1 VLSSSLPDVQALASV
16 LRSLTEVIIVTDGE
30 GIITYV
36 NPAAEKLFS
45 SEGGAASTLSQPL
58 RPEMIHPELGN
69 RLKQAITEKASGPLS
84 FELELGEEQPFSVS
98 LTPMRDL
105 GLAPEGWVIV
115 LHDIGHLKKSA
126 QWKREA
132 FRATAHDMRNLL
144 NMFSG
149 AVGLLRN
156 SLRRPTPAQKEYLGM
171 LKSGAEN
178 LTMLIEQLANLER
191 IEADADLKLVKLG
204 LSKIAERVLEDL
216 KPLAQEKGITLEWES
231 IPTAEQVMGDETW
244 LRRVAVSLV
253 SNAIKCT
260 PEGERVRVRYREADE
275 QAIMEVSDA
284 GPGIPASAQPHLFEG
299 FRRVRGA
306 PGSGLGLMVVRTI
319 IERHAGRVWVSSEE
333 GKGSTFGFSV
343 PLSK

>member
-1 VLSSSLPDVQALASV
+1 MAEA
-16 LRSLTEVIIVTDGE
+16 IILTDGE

-36 NPAAEKLFS
+36 NPAAEKLFFP
-45 SEGGAASTLSQPL
+45 EGAEASVSDQAL
-58 RPEMIHPELGN
+58 RPGTIHPELGN
-69 RLKQAITEKASGPLS
+69 QLNRAISEKASAPVC
-84 FELELGEEQPFSVS
+84 FELELSAGNSYSVS
-98 LTPMRDL
+98 LAPRREADL
-105 GLAPEGWVIV
+105 PPEGWVIV
-115 LHDIGHLKKSA
+115 LHDIGHLKQSA

-132 FRATAHDMRNLL
+132 LHATAHDMRNLL

-149 AVGLLRN
+149 AVSLLRN
-156 SLRRPTPAQKEYLGM
+156 SVRRPTPAQKEYMAM

-191 IEADADLKLVKLG
+191 IEADADLKLAKLG

-216 KPLAQEKGITLEWES
+216 KPLALEKGIRLELES
-231 IPTAEQVMGDETW
+231 APTDEQVMGDETW
-244 LRRVAVSLV
+244 LRRAAASLV

-260 PEGERVRVRYREADE
+260 PEGERVLVRYREADD
-275 QAIMEVSDA
+275 QAIMEISDA
-284 GPGIPASAQPHLFEG
+284 GPGIPAAAQPHLFEG
-299 FRRVRGA
+299 LRRVRGA

-319 IERHAGRVWVSSEE
+319 IERHAGRIWVSSEE

>member
-1 VLSSSLPDVQALASV
+1 MSV
-16 LRSLTEVIIVTDGE
+16 LRSVTEVIIVTDGE

-36 NPAAEKLFS
+36 NPAAEKLFAAD
-45 SEGGAASTLSQPL
+45 GAEASALGQPL
-58 RPEMIHPELGN
+58 RPERLHPELGN
-69 RLKQAITEKASGPLS
+69 RLNQAITEKASGPLV
-84 FELELGEEQPFSVS
+84 FELELGEGQPFSVS
-98 LTPMRDL
+98 LTPMPTL

-115 LHDIGHLKKSA
+115 LHDIRHLKQSA
-126 QWKREA
+126 RWKREA

-149 AVGLLRN
+149 AVSLLRN
-156 SLRRPTPAQKEYLGM
+156 SIRRPSPAQKEYLTM

-191 IEADADLKLVKLG
+191 IEADADLKLVKLS
-204 LSKIAERVLEDL
+204 LSKIAEQVLEEL
-216 KPLAQEKGITLEWES
+216 KPLAQEKGIKLELES
-231 IPTAEQVMGDETW
+231 VPTDEQIMGDETW
-244 LRRVAVSLV
+244 LRRVAASLV

-260 PEGERVRVRYREADE
+260 PEGERMLVRYREADA

-306 PGSGLGLMVVRTI
+306 PGSGLGLVVIRTI
-319 IERHAGRVWVSSEE
+319 IERHAGRVWISSEE

>member
-1 VLSSSLPDVQALASV
+1 MSV
-16 LRSLTEVIIVTDGE
+16 LHSVTDAIIVTDGE

-45 SEGGAASTLSQPL
+45 REGDGAEASALGQRL
-58 RPEMIHPELGN
+58 RPGAINPELGN
-69 RLKQAITEKASGPLS
+69 QLTQAITDQAPTPLV
-84 FELELGEEQPFSVS
+84 FELELSEGNSFSVS
-98 LTPMRDL
+98 LAPRRGA
-105 GLAPEGWVIV
+105 GLSPEGWVIV
-115 LHDIGHLKKSA
+115 LHDVSHLQKSA

-149 AVGLLRN
+149 AVSLLRN
-156 SLRRPTPAQKEYLGM
+156 SIRRPTPAQKEYVTM

-191 IEADADLKLVKLG
+191 IEADADLKLSKLG
-204 LSKIAERVLEDL
+204 LIKIAEHVLEEFG
-216 KPLAQEKGITLEWES
+216 PLAQEKGITLELES
-231 IPTAEQVMGDETW
+231 APTDEQVLGDETW
-244 LRRVAVSLV
+244 LRRVAASLV

-260 PEGERVRVRYREADE
+260 PEGERVLVRYREADN
-275 QAIMEVSDA
+275 QAIMEISDA

-299 FRRVRGA
+299 LRRVRGA
-306 PGSGLGLMVVRTI
+306 PGSGLGLVVVRTI